1 MTSWAVDIGG
11 TKIAAARVLDDG
23 AIDGEPIV
31 VRTPGSDGPGAV
43 LAQVV
48 QVLGQL
54 NPMGV
59 EQIGIS
65 SAGVINSTS
74 GTVVASTESIPGWTG
89 TDLAAQVGQACGL
102 PATAL
107 GDGHAFAIG
116 EAVYGKAA
124 GHGSALILAVGTG
137 VGGSFVR
144 DGVPLQGSHW
154 AAGHFGHVPVPQA
167 TGLPCYCGRTGHLEA
182 IGSGAG
188 MLRWY
193 HQQGGAPAVTSAKTL
208 VERAAHDPVAAA
220 AVSLSAE
227 AVGGAAAGLANAFDP
242 DVVVVAGG
250 VSQAGPRWE
259 RPMRSAFAATLIPA
273 LDQMTLVISDAGD
286 WLALKGAA
294 HFAHRRRG
302 GSR

>member
-11 TKIAAARVLDDG
+11 TKIAAARVFDDG

-31 VRTPGSDGPGAV
+31 VRTPGAAGPGAV

-48 QVLGQL
+48 QVLGHL
-54 NPMGV
+54 KPLEV
-59 EQIGIS
+59 EGIGIS
-65 SAGVINSTS
+65 SAGVIDSTS
-74 GTVVASTESIPGWTG
+74 GTVVGSTESIPGWTG
-89 TDLAAQVGQACGL
+89 TNLAAHVANACGL
-102 PATAL
+102 PVTAI

-124 GHGSALILAVGTG
+124 GHGAALILAVGTG
-137 VGGSFVR
+137 VGGSYVR
-144 DGVPLQGSHW
+144 HGVPLQGSHW

-193 HQQGGAPAVTSAKTL
+193 HEQGGEPAVTSAKPL

-242 DVVVVAGG
+242 DVVVIAGG

-259 RPMRSAFAATLIPA
+259 KPMRSAFAATLIPA
-273 LDQMTLVISDAGD
+273 LDHMPLIVSEAGD

-294 HFAHRRRG
+294 HYAHRRG